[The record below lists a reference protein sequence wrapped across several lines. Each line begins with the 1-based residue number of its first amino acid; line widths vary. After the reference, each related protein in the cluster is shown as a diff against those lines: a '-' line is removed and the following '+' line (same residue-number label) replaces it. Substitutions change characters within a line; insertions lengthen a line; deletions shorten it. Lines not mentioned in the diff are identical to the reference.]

1 MTALTTTTSFPKVQ
15 DSPKVGEIGMGGGL
29 EPPSALAPAAA
40 LVNNYAN
47 GIAMTG
53 LLVRNCITI
62 FKTPTEDS

>member
-47 GIAMTG
+47 GIGKGA
-53 LLVRNCITI
+53 
-62 FKTPTEDS
+62 F